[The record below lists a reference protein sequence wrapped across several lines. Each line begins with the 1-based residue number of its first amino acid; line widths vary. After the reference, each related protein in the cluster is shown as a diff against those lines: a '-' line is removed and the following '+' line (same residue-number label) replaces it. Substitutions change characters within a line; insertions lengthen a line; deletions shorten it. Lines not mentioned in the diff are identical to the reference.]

1 MKELSLHILDIAQ
14 NSITADATLVEI
26 EIVED
31 TKKDILTITVKDNG
45 KGMSE
50 DFLKKV
56 RDPFTTTRTTRPV
69 GMGISLFES
78 AAKSTG
84 GNLDI
89 TSELGVGTTVTA
101 EFVHSHIDRQPV
113 GNMAD
118 TFLTIINTKPEIDY
132 VYTHK
137 FNGGEFTVDTRE
149 IKNVLMEV
157 DITTP
162 DVLVWLKENI
172 EQSLNDIMGGK
183 Q

>member
-1 MKELSLHILDIAQ
+1 MKELSLHVLDIAQ

-84 GNLDI
+84 GQLLI
-89 TSELGVGTTVTA
+89 SSALGVGTTVTA
-101 EFVHSHIDRQPV
+101 EFVHSHIDRQPI

-132 VYTHK
+132 VYKHN
-137 FNGGEFTVDTRE
+137 FNGAEFTVDTRE